1 MLNVSSEHSLEE
13 KLNFLKLNLQS
24 FSKTLQMILKST
36 KFAILTRYLKASIGF
51 FLADF
56 LNAGENP
63 SECSHKIL
71 LIIKLYLPK
80 AFFTTFSQVW
90 SSKTLRVLLFRY
102 LQFSEILWLYDFVFF
117 LFNNEFD
124 RNECILN

>member
-51 FLADF
+51 LLADF
-56 LNAGENP
+56 LNLGENP
-63 SECSHKIL
+63 SECSHK
-71 LIIKLYLPK
+71 
-80 AFFTTFSQVW
+80 
-90 SSKTLRVLLFRY
+90 VLL
-102 LQFSEILWLYDFVFF
+102 
-117 LFNNEFD
+117 
-124 RNECILN
+124 